1 MEVTWSLNSK
11 IETVEISRRG
21 PERNEGHQIGSETQG
36 SARAL
41 LARAEGFFLV

>member
-1 MEVTWSLNSK
+1 MEVTWSQNGK
-11 IETVEISRRG
+11 RETLDISRRG
-21 PERNEGHQIGSETQG
+21 PERNEGHYIGIETQG